1 MFFANQRLTHAL
13 SCGTECILTRVPLL
27 PRVQLLFLTTYS
39 SSKEL
44 MEKRGG
50 GSMAPFAAG
59 MIAEGVTAAFWVP
72 LDIVIQVSVLFV
84 DSPKAKGTSNSNF
97 PALFSMPLQTAS

>member
-1 MFFANQRLTHAL
+1 
-13 SCGTECILTRVPLL
+13 
-27 PRVQLLFLTTYS
+27 
-39 SSKEL
+39 